1 MGQDRATTMRKIQL
15 LPNLITLGNA
25 FCGLL
30 AMSKAIDALA
40 HTGGSAAFFYAR
52 MEQACMLVFI
62 AMVLD
67 ALDGFVA
74 RLTKSASEIGAQLDS
89 FADAVT
95 FGVTPAVLA
104 LVLVAHEGAPIGYD
118 VPRLHILAAAS
129 FPLLAILRL
138 ARFNLESDAEHESH
152 TEFRGLPS
160 PASAGSLCSTMWLY
174 LILRR
179 PELEVQYGAPTP
191 FGRVMGWMRDVEW
204 TNALDRVPPLLLF
217 LLPALGLLMVSRLR
231 FAHVVSFITYGRS
244 HYYTLVW
251 ILFLGFLIYLAPV
264 PWLFILFNG
273 YVLFGFTRGLV
284 VGLRSSPSPGHEPG
298 GTRES
303 GTQA

>member
-1 MGQDRATTMRKIQL
+1 MRKIQL

-25 FCGLL
+25 FCGLV

-40 HTGGSAAFFYAR
+40 HPEATPGYFYAR

-62 AMVLD
+62 AMILD

-89 FADAVT
+89 FSDAVT

-104 LVLVAHEGAPIGYD
+104 MVLLAHEGPAVGYD
-118 VPRLHILAAAS
+118 VTRLHVLAGAS

-160 PASAGSLCSTMWLY
+160 PASAGSLCSLMWLY

-179 PELEVQYGAPTP
+179 PELEVQYGSPTP

-204 TNALDRVPPLLLF
+204 TGLLDRVPGALLLM
-217 LLPALGLLMVSRLR
+217 LPALGLMMVSRLR
-231 FAHVVSFITYGRS
+231 FAHVVSFVTYGRS

-251 ILFLGFLIYLAPV
+251 ILFLGLLIYLAPV
-264 PWLFILFNG
+264 PWLFVLFNG
-273 YVLFGFTRGLV
+273 YVLFGFTRGLI
-284 VGLRSSPSPGHEPG
+284 VGLRPARARGLADRGAS
-298 GTRES
+298 
-303 GTQA
+303 